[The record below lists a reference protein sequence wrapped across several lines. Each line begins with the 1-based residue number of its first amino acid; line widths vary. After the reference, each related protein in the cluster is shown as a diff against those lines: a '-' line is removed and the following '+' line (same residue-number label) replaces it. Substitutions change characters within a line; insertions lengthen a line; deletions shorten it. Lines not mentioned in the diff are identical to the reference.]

1 MKEIPYYDYEKKH
14 KCKCGGNFRYIGTVN
29 YTDRLE
35 CGGDLHYVGILNYT
49 KRLECT
55 ACHQE
60 FLVDEIN
67 RVKTDGSTGFFGYE
81 NFRELI

>member
-14 KCKCGGNFRYIGTVN
+14 KCKCGGNFRYVGTVN
-29 YTDRLE
+29 YM
-35 CGGDLHYVGILNYT
+35 

>member
-1 MKEIPYYDYEKKH
+1 MKEIPYYSYEKKN
-14 KCKCGGNFRYIGTVN
+14 KCPRCGGDLRYVGILN
-29 YTDRLE
+29 CTDRLE
-35 CGGDLHYVGILNYT
+35 CVSCL
-49 KRLECT
+49 
-55 ACHQE
+55 QE